1 MKYEAILILALI
13 LKLVI
18 SAKNVIELT
27 DENFNSELGFHD
39 KMVVLFHSK
48 SFNNSKL
55 FLPKF
60 EEFANKII
68 DHVSS
73 DVKFGSVEIDTND
86 KTTMQYEIIRV
97 PIIKYIHHNKRVLSY
112 DINRERDLDNLV
124 LWYHRVTENVINMTE
139 AINIDKLIKDEVI
152 SVVLFG
158 SESTHPEI
166 YKTLKK
172 VSNYNEFHYFFSC
185 DNPTC
190 YNSLNG
196 SSGQIILFKNF
207 DEKRNEI
214 IYNITADNQTTFS
227 ELLVNIDSFSKR
239 ISPEYNDKYYEY
251 VYINKNPAV
260 FLYNLQNNSKFE
272 EIEKIF
278 NESAKENRVI
288 FV

>member
-1 MKYEAILILALI
+1 MKYEGILILAFI
-13 LKLVI
+13 LKLVT
-18 SAKNVIELT
+18 SANNVIELT
-27 DENFNSELGFHD
+27 DENFISEIGFHD

-60 EEFANKII
+60 EEFANKVI

-73 DVKFGSVEIDTND
+73 DVKFGSVEIVTNE

-97 PIIKYIHHNKRVLSY
+97 PVIKYIHHNKRVLSY
-112 DINRERDLDNLV
+112 DIDRERNLENLV
-124 LWYHRVTENVINMTE
+124 LWYRRVTENVINVTE
-139 AINIDKLIKDEVI
+139 TIDIDKLTKEEII

-158 SESTHPEI
+158 SEQSHPEI
-166 YKTLKK
+166 YKILKK
-172 VSNYNEFHYFFSC
+172 ISNYYEFHYFFSC

-190 YNSLNG
+190 SNHLNG
-196 SSGQIILFKNF
+196 TSGQIVLFKNF

-214 IYNITADNQTTFS
+214 RYNVSADNQTTFS
-227 ELLVNIDSFSKR
+227 DLLVNIDSYSKR

-260 FLYNLQNNSKFE
+260 FLYNLQNHSNFE
-272 EIEKIF
+272 GIEKIF
-278 NESAKENRVI
+278 NESAKENRVN